1 MDYLFERRIES
12 YNLLQFSKN
21 FGRKKKN
28 SELWSGDT
36 ELLVPQ
42 LWSLLP
48 ETIAKVESLKKTVR
62 K

>member
-1 MDYLFERRIES
+1 MDYLFERRLES
-12 YNLLQFSKN
+12 YNLLQFSKI

-36 ELLVPQ
+36 ELLF
-42 LWSLLP
+42 LLP
-48 ETIAKVESLKKTVR
+48 ENIAKVESLKKTVR

>member
-1 MDYLFERRIES
+1 MNYLFERRIES
-12 YNLLQFSKN
+12 YNLRFSKS

-28 SELWSGDT
+28 SELWFGDT

-48 ETIAKVESLKKTVR
+48 ENIAKVESLKKTVR